1 MDYANMT
8 RTCDLCVE
16 TFTTQREWETSIAV
30 GACLTSIT
38 FETNPYARL
47 RWCRSAGGG
56 AGGGDGVRWR

>member
-1 MDYANMT
+1 MT

-16 TFTTQREWETSIAV
+16 TFTTQRAWETSIAV

-38 FETNPYARL
+38 FETNPYAR
-47 RWCRSAGGG
+47 CGGAGGG